1 MYKLKNWV
9 NGDND
14 NCINGF
20 FIFYQICGVIQDHPQ
35 ESLTTLF

>member
-1 MYKLKNWV
+1 MSY

-20 FIFYQICGVIQDHPQ
+20 FLFFIFFKFAMFLNIIHKNI
-35 ESLTTLF
+35 